1 MPNISPIQ
9 SRLSALKQA
18 ASLPVDGPVM
28 TIDDLMA
35 DLKISRRQVE
45 LLFENGAIASFKDG
59 KRRLA
64 TQAARDDFVR
74 RRIHEELAR
83 LEALCE

>member
-1 MPNISPIQ
+1 MPNISSIQ
-9 SRLSALKQA
+9 SRISALKQA

-28 TIDDLMA
+28 TINDLMV

-45 LLFENGAIASFKDG
+45 FLFENGAIASFKDG

-74 RRIHEELAR
+74 RRIHEELVR
-83 LEALCE
+83 LEALAE

>member
-1 MPNISPIQ
+1 MPEINPIR
-9 SRLSALKQA
+9 SRLEALKQA
-18 ASLPVDGPVM
+18 SALPVSGPVF
-28 TIDDLMA
+28 TINDLMA

-74 RRIHEELAR
+74 RRIHEELVR
-83 LEALCE
+83 LEALAE

>member
-1 MPNISPIQ
+1 MPEINPIR
-9 SRLSALKQA
+9 SRLEALKQA

-45 LLFENGAIASFKDG
+45 LLFESGAIASFKDG
-59 KRRLA
+59 KRRLEPPA
-64 TQAARDDFVR
+64 W
-74 RRIHEELAR
+74 
-83 LEALCE
+83 EA